1 MATSQ
6 VSGTGP
12 ASAIAQAGGAGPP
25 SNAITAGQSFSN
37 VNDVSIGLLSVALG
51 SMGAGGTG
59 GSFAYH
65 TSVNL
70 TLNAIGGPLL
80 VDLLGNT
87 SVGTGFDSA
96 TFQIKSNSNILDN
109 EVFTDLASAQSFFSN
124 NLLFLPILAGLNDIQ
139 MTFDAMMSGGQG
151 FGFNYAVAGIAQN
164 SIASKFDDDAQRPCN
179 VWSARLA
186 QEAEGCL
193 ARLIKFGLVG
203 CTFLR
208 AFDKFPLKSLWRIH
222 HQQHLD
228 LLGQS
233 VR

>member
-1 MATSQ
+1 M
-6 VSGTGP
+6 
-12 ASAIAQAGGAGPP
+12 AQAQSTAAGIAAGRHRQQHRPILLVSARFKPWPQAKLVGRGLLARLHRRAARVPP

-37 VNDVSIGLLSVALG
+37 VNDDSIGLLSVALG

-87 SVGTGFDSA
+87 SLGTGFDNA
-96 TFQIKSNSNILDN
+96 TFQIKSNGNILDN

-124 NLLFLPILAGLNDIQ
+124 NLLLLPILAGLNDIQ

-151 FGFNYAVAGIAQN
+151 FGFNYAVAGIAQTPLPP
-164 SIASKFDDDAQRPCN
+164 S
-179 VWSARLA
+179 
-186 QEAEGCL
+186 
-193 ARLIKFGLVG
+193 LIMMLSGLVMFGLLG
-203 CTFLR
+203 
-208 AFDKFPLKSLWRIH
+208 WRRKRKA
-222 HQQHLD
+222 
-228 LLGQS
+228 
-233 VR
+233 V